1 MNAINL
7 QNDSFF
13 KALQSN
19 AVLIDSDL
27 VGAARLLWTARAA
40 ELNLDVYREKL
51 SFHFRGDQEGVYR
64 RIEDILRQQY
74 AFRSPLQNLYEH
86 QKRGRLFYSIGARE
100 KQVEGVSNCESVPEY
115 LPFYQVEVGYFS
127 KESPNFDIVIS
138 SALSKS
144 TFVEAIVKD
153 LESLGLEKDPIE
165 ITKISISA
173 GDVSTSE
180 GRIDPNKLG
189 RNSFY
194 PFLGEGVEGEGV
206 TMESYIH
213 DYLTDSA
220 PVLILIGAPG
230 TGKST
235 FTRTLA
241 HTSKLKT
248 VICTDEGA
256 VESGAVLSYVSKN
269 SAGLLILED
278 VDNLLKS
285 REAGNSFMSA
295 LLNESEGVCENEIK
309 IVITTNLTNID
320 KVDSALIRQGRTFD
334 IVDFR
339 NLTRDEAKVV
349 ADEEGLDI
357 SVLDGSS
364 IPLADVFGL
373 KRPSYTRLARRKK
386 IKFGF

>member
-40 ELNLDVYREKL
+40 ELNLDIYREKL
-51 SFHFRGDQEGVYR
+51 SFHFRGVQEEVYQ

-86 QKRGRLFYSIGARE
+86 QKRGRLFYSIGSKE
-100 KQVEGVSNCESVPEY
+100 KTVEGSDQGSVFEY
-115 LPFYQVEVGYFS
+115 IPYYQVEVGYFS

-138 SALSKS
+138 SALSNS
-144 TFVEAIVKD
+144 TFVEAVVKD

-165 ITKISISA
+165 ITKISISG

-194 PFLGEGVEGEGV
+194 PFLGEGVEGEEV
-206 TMESYIH
+206 TLESYIH

-269 SAGLLILED
+269 NAGLLILED

-339 NLTRDEAKVV
+339 NLTREEAKVV

-357 SVLDGSS
+357 SELDGNS
-364 IPLADVFGL
+364 IPLADIYGL
-373 KRPSYTRLARRKK
+373 KRPAYTRLARRKK
-386 IKFGF
+386 MKFGF

>member
-40 ELNLDVYREKL
+40 ELNLDIYREKL
-51 SFHFRGDQEGVYR
+51 SFHFRGDQEEVYH

-86 QKRGRLFYSIGARE
+86 QKRGRLFHSIGASE
-100 KQVEGVSNCESVPEY
+100 KQVEGVSNRESIPEY

-144 TFVEAIVKD
+144 TSVEAIVRD

-194 PFLGEGVEGEGV
+194 PFLGEGVEGEDV

-213 DYLTDSA
+213 DYLADSA

-357 SVLDGSS
+357 STLDGDS

-386 IKFGF
+386 VKFGF

>member
-40 ELNLDVYREKL
+40 ELNLDIYREKL
-51 SFHFRGDQEGVYR
+51 SFHFRGDQEEVYQ
-64 RIEDILRQQY
+64 RIEDILRLQY

-86 QKRGRLFYSIGARE
+86 QKRGRLFYSIGSKE
-100 KQVEGVSNCESVPEY
+100 KTVEGSDQGSVFEY
-115 LPFYQVEVGYFS
+115 IPFYQVEVGYFS

-138 SALSKS
+138 SALSNS
-144 TFVEAIVKD
+144 TFVEAVVKD

-165 ITKISISA
+165 ITKISISG

-194 PFLGEGVEGEGV
+194 PFLGEGVEGEDV

-241 HTSKLKT
+241 HMSKLKT

-256 VESGAVLSYVSKN
+256 VESGAVLNYVSN
-269 SAGLLILED
+269 NGAGLLILED
-278 VDNLLKS
+278 IDNLLKS
-285 REAGNSFMSA
+285 REAGNRFMSA

-339 NLTRDEAKVV
+339 NLTREEAKVV

-357 SVLDGSS
+357 SKLDGNS
-364 IPLADVFGL
+364 IPLADIFGL
-373 KRPSYTRLARRKK
+373 RRPAYTRLARRKK
-386 IKFGF
+386 AKFGF

>member
-1 MNAINL
+1 MNAITNH
-7 QNDSFF
+7 NDSFF

-40 ELNLDVYREKL
+40 ELNLDIYRKKL
-51 SFHFRGDQEGVYR
+51 SFHFRGDQEEVYQ

-74 AFRSPLQNLYEH
+74 SFRSPLQNLYEH
-86 QKRGRLFYSIGARE
+86 QKRGRLFFSIGARE
-100 KQVEGVSNCESVPEY
+100 KEIGGVSHRESVPEY

-144 TFVEAIVKD
+144 TLVDVICMD

-194 PFLGEGVEGEGV
+194 PFLGEGVEGEDV
-206 TMESYIH
+206 TIESYIH

-309 IVITTNLTNID
+309 IVITTNLTNVD

-357 SVLDGSS
+357 STLDGSS

>member
-1 MNAINL
+1 MNANVIH
-7 QNDSFF
+7 NDSFF

-40 ELNLDVYREKL
+40 ELNLDIYREKL
-51 SFHFRGDQEGVYR
+51 SFHFRGVQEEIYQ

-100 KQVEGVSNCESVPEY
+100 KTVKDASRPGSVPEY
-115 LPFYQVEVGYFS
+115 LPYYQVEVGYFS

-194 PFLGEGVEGEGV
+194 PFLGEGVEGEEV
-206 TMESYIH
+206 TLESYIH
-213 DYLTDSA
+213 DYLADSA

-357 SVLDGSS
+357 SALDGNS
-364 IPLADVFGL
+364 IPLSDVFGL

-386 IKFGF
+386 VKFGF

>member
-1 MNAINL
+1 MNAITIN
-7 QNDSFF
+7 NDSFF

-40 ELNLDVYREKL
+40 ELNLDIYRKKL
-51 SFHFRGDQEGVYR
+51 SFHFRGDQEEVYQ

-74 AFRSPLQNLYEH
+74 SFRSPLQNLYEH
-86 QKRGRLFYSIGARE
+86 QKRGRLFFSIGARE
-100 KQVEGVSNCESVPEY
+100 KQVEGVSHRDYVPEY

-144 TFVEAIVKD
+144 TLVDVICMD

-173 GDVSTSE
+173 GEVTTSE

-194 PFLGEGVEGEGV
+194 PFLGEGVEGEEV
-206 TMESYIH
+206 TLESYIH
-213 DYLTDSA
+213 DYLADSA

-256 VESGAVLSYVSKN
+256 VESGAVLSYVSRN

-285 REAGNSFMSA
+285 REAGNNFMSA

-357 SVLDGSS
+357 SALDGSS

>member
-1 MNAINL
+1 MNVIAIH
-7 QNDSFF
+7 NDSFF

-40 ELNLDVYREKL
+40 ELNLDIYREKL
-51 SFHFRGDQEGVYR
+51 SFHFRGDQEEVYQ
-64 RIEDILRQQY
+64 RIENILRQQY

-100 KQVEGVSNCESVPEY
+100 KQVEGVSNRESVPEY

-144 TFVEAIVKD
+144 TLVDVICID
-153 LESLGLEKDPIE
+153 LEDLGLEKDPIE
-165 ITKISISA
+165 ITKISVSA

-194 PFLGEGVEGEGV
+194 PFLGEGVEGEDV

-357 SVLDGSS
+357 STLDGDS

-386 IKFGF
+386 VKFGF

>member
-1 MNAINL
+1 MNANAIH
-7 QNDSFF
+7 NDSFF

-40 ELNLDVYREKL
+40 ELNLDIYRKKL
-51 SFHFRGDQEGVYR
+51 SFHFRGDQEEVYQ
-64 RIEDILRQQY
+64 RIEDILRQQCS
-74 AFRSPLQNLYEH
+74 FRSPLQNLYEH
-86 QKRGRLFYSIGARE
+86 QKRGRLFFSIGARE
-100 KQVEGVSNCESVPEY
+100 KEIEGVSRRVFVPEY

-138 SALSKS
+138 SALSS
-144 TFVEAIVKD
+144 ALVDVICMD

-194 PFLGEGVEGEGV
+194 PFLGEGVEGEDV

>member
-40 ELNLDVYREKL
+40 ELNLDIYREKL
-51 SFHFRGDQEGVYR
+51 SFHFRGDQEEVYQ

-100 KQVEGVSNCESVPEY
+100 KQVESVSNRESVPEY

-138 SALSKS
+138 SALSKNTS
-144 TFVEAIVKD
+144 VEAIVRD

-213 DYLTDSA
+213 DYLMDSA

-357 SVLDGSS
+357 SALDGSS

>member
-1 MNAINL
+1 MNANVIH
-7 QNDSFF
+7 NDSFF

-40 ELNLDVYREKL
+40 ELNLDIYRQKL
-51 SFHFRGDQEGVYR
+51 NFHFHGVQEEVYQQ
-64 RIEDILRQQY
+64 IEDILRQQY

-100 KQVEGVSNCESVPEY
+100 KTVEDASSPSSVPEY
-115 LPFYQVEVGYFS
+115 LPYYQVEVGYFS

-138 SALSKS
+138 SALGKS

-153 LESLGLEKDPIE
+153 LGSLDLEKDPIE
-165 ITKISISA
+165 ITKISMS
-173 GDVSTSE
+173 GSDVTTTE
-180 GRIDPNKLG
+180 GRIDLKKLG

-194 PFLGEGVEGEGV
+194 PFLGEGVENGEV
-206 TMESYIH
+206 TMDSYIH
-213 DYLTDSA
+213 DFLSDTA

-241 HTSKLKT
+241 HVSKMKT
-248 VICTDEGA
+248 VICTDEAA
-256 VESGAVLSYVSKN
+256 VGSGAVLGYVNKN
-269 SAGLLILED
+269 NAGLLILED

-334 IVDFR
+334 IINFR
-339 NLTRDEAKVV
+339 NLTREEAQVV
-349 ADEEGLDI
+349 ADEEGVDI
-357 SVLDGSS
+357 SPLTGDS

-373 KRPSYTRLARRKK
+373 KRPAYTRLARRKK
-386 IKFGF
+386 AKFGF

>member
-40 ELNLDVYREKL
+40 ELNLDIYREKL
-51 SFHFRGDQEGVYR
+51 SFHFRGDQEEVYQ

-86 QKRGRLFYSIGARE
+86 QKRGRLFYSIGTRE
-100 KQVEGVSNCESVPEY
+100 KQVEGVSNRESVPEY

-144 TFVEAIVKD
+144 TLVDAICID
-153 LESLGLEKDPIE
+153 LEDLGLEKDPIE

-194 PFLGEGVEGEGV
+194 PFLGEGVEGEDV

-213 DYLTDSA
+213 DYLADSA

>member
-1 MNAINL
+1 MNAIAIH
-7 QNDSFF
+7 NDSFF

-40 ELNLDVYREKL
+40 ELNLDIYRKKL
-51 SFHFRGDQEGVYR
+51 SFHFSGDQEEVYQ
-64 RIEDILRQQY
+64 RIEDILRQQCS
-74 AFRSPLQNLYEH
+74 FRSPLQNLYEH
-86 QKRGRLFYSIGARE
+86 QKRGRLFFSIGARE
-100 KQVEGVSNCESVPEY
+100 KQVEGVSHRDYVPEY

-144 TFVEAIVKD
+144 TLVDVICMD

-194 PFLGEGVEGEGV
+194 PFLGEGVEGEDV

-309 IVITTNLTNID
+309 IVITTNLTNVD

-339 NLTRDEAKVV
+339 KLTRDEAKVV

-357 SVLDGSS
+357 SALDGNS

>member
-40 ELNLDVYREKL
+40 ELNLDIYRKKL
-51 SFHFRGDQEGVYR
+51 SFHFRGDQEEVYQ
-64 RIEDILRQQY
+64 RIEDILRQQCS
-74 AFRSPLQNLYEH
+74 FRSPLQNLYEH
-86 QKRGRLFYSIGARE
+86 QKRGRLFFSIGARE
-100 KQVEGVSNCESVPEY
+100 KEIEGVSHRETVPEY

-138 SALSKS
+138 SALSKCTLVDVIS
-144 TFVEAIVKD
+144 MD

-194 PFLGEGVEGEGV
+194 PFLGEGVEGEDV

-357 SVLDGSS
+357 STLDGNS

>member
-51 SFHFRGDQEGVYR
+51 SFHFRGDQEEVYQ

-357 SVLDGSS
+357 SALDGSS

>member
-1 MNAINL
+1 MNAITNH
-7 QNDSFF
+7 NDSFF

-40 ELNLDVYREKL
+40 ELNLNIYRKKL
-51 SFHFRGDQEGVYR
+51 SFHFRGDQEEVYQ

-74 AFRSPLQNLYEH
+74 SFRSPLQNLYEH
-86 QKRGRLFYSIGARE
+86 QKRGRLFYSIGALE
-100 KQVEGVSNCESVPEY
+100 KLVEGVSNRESVPEY

-144 TFVEAIVKD
+144 TLVDVICMD

-194 PFLGEGVEGEGV
+194 PFLGEGVEGEEV
-206 TMESYIH
+206 TLESYIH
-213 DYLTDSA
+213 DYLADSA

-309 IVITTNLTNID
+309 IVITTNLTNVD

-357 SVLDGSS
+357 SVLDGNS

-373 KRPSYTRLARRKK
+373 KRPSYTRLARRKRV
-386 IKFGF
+386 KFGF

>member
-7 QNDSFF
+7 QNDIFF

-40 ELNLDVYREKL
+40 ELNLDIYREKL
-51 SFHFRGDQEGVYR
+51 SFHFRGVQEEVYQ

-74 AFRSPLQNLYEH
+74 SFRSPLQNLYEH
-86 QKRGRLFYSIGARE
+86 QKRGRLFFSIGARE
-100 KQVEGVSNCESVPEY
+100 KQVEGVSHRDYVPEY

-144 TFVEAIVKD
+144 TFVEAIVRD

-194 PFLGEGVEGEGV
+194 PFLGEGVEGEDV
-206 TMESYIH
+206 TMESYIR

-241 HTSKLKT
+241 HISKLKT

-339 NLTRDEAKVV
+339 KLTRDEAKVV
-349 ADEEGLDI
+349 ADEENVDI
-357 SVLDGSS
+357 SILDDDN

>member
-40 ELNLDVYREKL
+40 ELNLDIYREKL
-51 SFHFRGDQEGVYR
+51 SFHFRGVQEEVYQ
-64 RIEDILRQQY
+64 RIEDILRLQY

-86 QKRGRLFYSIGARE
+86 QKRGRLFYSIGSKE
-100 KQVEGVSNCESVPEY
+100 KTVEGSDQGSVFEY
-115 LPFYQVEVGYFS
+115 IPFYQVEVGYFS

-138 SALSKS
+138 SALSNS
-144 TFVEAIVKD
+144 TFVEAVVKD

-165 ITKISISA
+165 ITKISISG

-194 PFLGEGVEGEGV
+194 PFLGEGVEGEDV

-241 HTSKLKT
+241 HMSKLKT

-256 VESGAVLSYVSKN
+256 VESGAVLNYVSN
-269 SAGLLILED
+269 NGAGLLILED
-278 VDNLLKS
+278 IDNLLKS
-285 REAGNSFMSA
+285 REAGNRFMSA

-339 NLTRDEAKVV
+339 NLTREEAKVV

-357 SVLDGSS
+357 SKLDGNS
-364 IPLADVFGL
+364 IPLADIFGL
-373 KRPSYTRLARRKK
+373 RRPAYTRLARRKK
-386 IKFGF
+386 AKFGF

>member
-1 MNAINL
+1 MNANVIH
-7 QNDSFF
+7 NDSFF

-27 VGAARLLWTARAA
+27 VGAARLLWTVRTA
-40 ELNLDVYREKL
+40 ELNLDIYREKL
-51 SFHFRGDQEGVYR
+51 SFHFRGVEREVYQQ
-64 RIEDILRQQY
+64 IEDMLRQQY

-100 KQVEGVSNCESVPEY
+100 KTVEDASSPSSVPEY
-115 LPFYQVEVGYFS
+115 LPYYQVEVGYFS

-138 SALSKS
+138 SALGKS

-153 LESLGLEKDPIE
+153 LGSLDLEKDPIE
-165 ITKISISA
+165 ITKISMS
-173 GDVSTSE
+173 GSDVTTTE
-180 GRIDPNKLG
+180 GRIDLKKLG

-194 PFLGEGVEGEGV
+194 PFLGEGVENGEV
-206 TMESYIH
+206 TMDSYIH
-213 DYLTDSA
+213 DFLSDTA

-241 HTSKLKT
+241 HVSKLKT
-248 VICTDEGA
+248 VICTDEAA
-256 VESGAVLSYVSKN
+256 VGSGAVLGYVNRN

-334 IVDFR
+334 IIDFR
-339 NLTRDEAKVV
+339 NLTREEAQVV
-349 ADEEGLDI
+349 ADEEGVDI
-357 SVLDGSS
+357 GPLTGDS

-373 KRPSYTRLARRKK
+373 KRPTYTRLVRRKK
-386 IKFGF
+386 AKFGF

>member
-1 MNAINL
+1 MNAIANH
-7 QNDSFF
+7 NDSFF

-19 AVLIDSDL
+19 AVLIDGDL
-27 VGAARLLWTARAA
+27 VGAARLLWTARAV
-40 ELNLDVYREKL
+40 ELNLDIYREKL
-51 SFHFRGDQEGVYR
+51 SFHFRGDQEEVYQ

-86 QKRGRLFYSIGARE
+86 QKRGRLFYSIGVRE
-100 KQVEGVSNCESVPEY
+100 KQVEGVSNRESVPEY

-144 TFVEAIVKD
+144 TLVDVIVME
-153 LESLGLEKDPIE
+153 LESMGLEKDPIE

-194 PFLGEGVEGEGV
+194 PFLGEGVEGEDV

-241 HTSKLKT
+241 HISKLKT

-339 NLTRDEAKVV
+339 KLTRDEAKVV

-357 SVLDGSS
+357 SALDGSS

>member
-1 MNAINL
+1 MNANAIN
-7 QNDSFF
+7 NDSFF

-40 ELNLDVYREKL
+40 ELNLDIYRKKL
-51 SFHFRGDQEGVYR
+51 SFHFRGDQEEVYQ
-64 RIEDILRQQY
+64 RIEDILRQRCS
-74 AFRSPLQNLYEH
+74 FRSPLQNLYEH
-86 QKRGRLFYSIGARE
+86 QKRGRLFFSIGARE
-100 KQVEGVSNCESVPEY
+100 KQVEGVSHREFVPEY

-144 TFVEAIVKD
+144 TLVDVICMD

-173 GDVSTSE
+173 GDVTTSE

-189 RNSFY
+189 CNSFY
-194 PFLGEGVEGEGV
+194 PFLGEGVEGEDV

-241 HTSKLKT
+241 YTSKLKT

-357 SVLDGSS
+357 STLDGNS

>member
-1 MNAINL
+1 MNANAIN
-7 QNDSFF
+7 NDSFF

-40 ELNLDVYREKL
+40 ELNLDIYRKKL
-51 SFHFRGDQEGVYR
+51 SFHFRGDQEEVYQ

-74 AFRSPLQNLYEH
+74 SFRSPLQNLYEH
-86 QKRGRLFYSIGARE
+86 QKRGRLFFSIGARE
-100 KQVEGVSNCESVPEY
+100 KEIGGGPYRVFVPEY

-144 TFVEAIVKD
+144 TLVDVICMD

-194 PFLGEGVEGEGV
+194 PFLGEGVEGEDV

-241 HTSKLKT
+241 HISKLKT

-357 SVLDGSS
+357 STLDGNS

>member
-1 MNAINL
+1 MNAITNH
-7 QNDSFF
+7 NDSFF

-40 ELNLDVYREKL
+40 ELNLNIYRKKL
-51 SFHFRGDQEGVYR
+51 SFHFRGDQEEVYQ

-74 AFRSPLQNLYEH
+74 SFRSPLQNLYEH
-86 QKRGRLFYSIGARE
+86 QKRGRLFYSIGALE
-100 KQVEGVSNCESVPEY
+100 KLVEGVSNRESVPEY

-144 TFVEAIVKD
+144 TLVDVICMD

-194 PFLGEGVEGEGV
+194 PFLGEGVEGEEV
-206 TMESYIH
+206 TLESYIH
-213 DYLTDSA
+213 DYLADSA

-357 SVLDGSS
+357 SVLDGNS

-373 KRPSYTRLARRKK
+373 KRPSYTRLARRKRV
-386 IKFGF
+386 KFGF

>member
-1 MNAINL
+1 MNAITNH
-7 QNDSFF
+7 NDSFF

-40 ELNLDVYREKL
+40 ELNLDIYRKKL
-51 SFHFRGDQEGVYR
+51 SFHFRGDQEEVYQ
-64 RIEDILRQQY
+64 RIENILRQQY

-86 QKRGRLFYSIGARE
+86 QKRGRLFFSIGARE
-100 KQVEGVSNCESVPEY
+100 KEIEGVSRRVFVPEY

-144 TFVEAIVKD
+144 TLVDVICMD

-194 PFLGEGVEGEGV
+194 PFLGEGVEGEEV
-206 TMESYIH
+206 TLESYIH
-213 DYLTDSA
+213 DYLADSA

-357 SVLDGSS
+357 STLDGNS

>member
-27 VGAARLLWTARAA
+27 VGAARLLWTARVA
-40 ELNLDVYREKL
+40 ELNLDIYREKL
-51 SFHFRGDQEGVYR
+51 SFHFRGDQEEVYQ

-86 QKRGRLFYSIGARE
+86 QKRGRLFHSIGARE
-100 KQVEGVSNCESVPEY
+100 KQVEGVSNRESIPEY

-144 TFVEAIVKD
+144 TSVEAIVRD

-165 ITKISISA
+165 ITKISVSA

-194 PFLGEGVEGEGV
+194 PFLGEGVEGEDV

-213 DYLTDSA
+213 DYLADSA

-357 SVLDGSS
+357 STLDGDS

-386 IKFGF
+386 VKFGF

>member
-1 MNAINL
+1 MNAIAIH
-7 QNDSFF
+7 NDSFF

-40 ELNLDVYREKL
+40 ELNLDIYREKL
-51 SFHFRGDQEGVYR
+51 SFHFRGDQEEVYQ

-100 KQVEGVSNCESVPEY
+100 KQVEGVSNRESVPEY

-144 TFVEAIVKD
+144 TLVDVICMD

-194 PFLGEGVEGEGV
+194 PFLGEGVEGDDV

-357 SVLDGSS
+357 STLDGNS

>member
-1 MNAINL
+1 MNAIAIH
-7 QNDSFF
+7 NDSFF

-40 ELNLDVYREKL
+40 ELNLDIYRKKL
-51 SFHFRGDQEGVYR
+51 SFHFRGDQEEVYQ

-74 AFRSPLQNLYEH
+74 SFRSPLQNLYEH
-86 QKRGRLFYSIGARE
+86 QKRGRLFFSIGACE
-100 KQVEGVSNCESVPEY
+100 KEIEGVSHRVFVPEY

-144 TFVEAIVKD
+144 TLVDVICMD

-173 GDVSTSE
+173 GDVTTSE

-194 PFLGEGVEGEGV
+194 PFLGEGVEGEDV

-241 HTSKLKT
+241 HISKLKT

-349 ADEEGLDI
+349 ADEENLDI

>member
-1 MNAINL
+1 MNAIAIH
-7 QNDSFF
+7 NDSFF

-27 VGAARLLWTARAA
+27 VGAARLLWTARAV
-40 ELNLDVYREKL
+40 ELNLDIYSKKL
-51 SFHFRGDQEGVYR
+51 SFHFRGDQEEVYQ

-74 AFRSPLQNLYEH
+74 SFRSPLQNLYEH
-86 QKRGRLFYSIGARE
+86 QKRGRLFFSIGARE
-100 KQVEGVSNCESVPEY
+100 KQVEGVSHRDYVPEY

-127 KESPNFDIVIS
+127 KESPNFDIVVS

-144 TFVEAIVKD
+144 TLVDVIVME
-153 LESLGLEKDPIE
+153 LESMGLEKDPIE

-173 GDVSTSE
+173 GDVTTSE

-194 PFLGEGVEGEGV
+194 PFLGEGVEGEDV

-241 HTSKLKT
+241 HISKLKT

-357 SVLDGSS
+357 SALDGSS